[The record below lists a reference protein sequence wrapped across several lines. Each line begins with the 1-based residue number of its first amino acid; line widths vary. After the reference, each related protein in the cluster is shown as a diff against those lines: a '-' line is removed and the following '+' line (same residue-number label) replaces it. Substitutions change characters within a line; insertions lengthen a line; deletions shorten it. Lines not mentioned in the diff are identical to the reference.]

1 MFITLS
7 LVVLPLGTAVMLSI
21 VTALRLIILSL
32 PFLHL
37 FPGARAEKLCLEKSN
52 IKNENTSQ
60 IVLSVGCSNG
70 TASFDIGLGGESAS
84 DYGHI
89 QLDYYCYHLNNMS
102 LFRSENLKANIQV
115 SSIPRQLESVDVQE
129 NSLCVFVCCAENTDE
144 YEWYFTNGNGSTC
157 SNKVDIGTAP
167 AATSSIIED
176 YSTTAT
182 NNEWIAI
189 TESVTLSSSF
199 GTTAELSS
207 SSFSSD
213 YFTTTTNNEWTA
225 ITEST
230 TLSSTTSSS
239 VGQIPFSSN
248 VSEVGDVSEVTDTS
262 VFLTT
267 SDIGSSVTSSSSD
280 VFPSIIIL
288 ISSGIFSFVLILILS
303 LLAILWYLR
312 KQTSLKSKF
321 NQDLIIGMD
330 HLLKLP
336 EEHLKSTPSTYT
348 ICTDPIVCAASHN
361 TDMKQ
366 IRAIPASHEL
376 YVACNKSIG
385 TGINNNGLLEVLE
398 KDTSYD
404 LQHIH
409 DVLSSRMP
417 RDERQ
422 TGNCFKQDLLSQR
435 PDITNPPSVYNE
447 IGYITV

>member
-1 MFITLS
+1 MS
-7 LVVLPLGTAVMLSI
+7 LI
-21 VTALRLIILSL
+21 VTTWHSCHAVY
-32 PFLHL
+32 
-37 FPGARAEKLCLEKSN
+37 
-52 IKNENTSQ
+52 NTSQ

-280 VFPSIIIL
+280 VFPS
-288 ISSGIFSFVLILILS
+288 
-303 LLAILWYLR
+303 
-312 KQTSLKSKF
+312 SKF